1 MSLLLWRIR
10 SIFIRMALLN
20 FNVVFRKLCSTLRN
34 RGLHDVGHV
43 GAATGRGAKPRQAIL
58 KGAART
64 SRHLPS
70 SGAIWLFR
78 LTRRQSRRRCARDVT
93 LLASVP
99 LRSSVL
105 LIPKE
110 SPVSTLRAAKYLM
123 GNNKYNNSYINS
135 FYLN

>member
-1 MSLLLWRIR
+1 MP
-10 SIFIRMALLN
+10 
-20 FNVVFRKLCSTLRN
+20 TLRN

-58 KGAART
+58 KGAAQT
-64 SRHLPS
+64 SRHLPA

-99 LRSSVL
+99 LSLNPQGSRRF
-105 LIPKE
+105 
-110 SPVSTLRAAKYLM
+110 LRY
-123 GNNKYNNSYINS
+123 GQ
-135 FYLN
+135 LNIK